1 MKILIVG
8 PAHPYRGGIAALN
21 ERLAVQLQSE
31 GHDVEIVSFT
41 LQYPGF
47 LFPGTTQYTD
57 APAPKQLKIT
67 RAINSINPFNW
78 IIKGLKYKKTKPD
91 LVIVRY
97 WLPFMGPSTGTLCR
111 LIKKNKHSRILSIVD
126 NILPHENRPG
136 DKLFTRYFTKS
147 VDGFLAMSN
156 SVYSDLDLFIGQKP
170 KIYSPHP
177 VYDHYGEIIDK
188 QEAKKRLNLDQSV
201 NYLLFFGF
209 IRDYKGLDL
218 LLEALTNKELL
229 SHNVK
234 LLVAGEFYS
243 NEKKYYDLIK
253 TLGVEKHVEL
263 RTGYIPENEV
273 NLYFCAC
280 DIVSQPYKSATQSG
294 VTQIGYH
301 FEKPML
307 VTNVGGLPEI
317 IAHDKCGYVV
327 EVNSGA
333 ISSALIDFYTKQRE
347 AEMIKEVKKAKKKFG
362 WDALSKSIFT
372 LSDLCN

>member
-1 MKILIVG
+1 
-8 PAHPYRGGIAALN
+8 
-21 ERLAVQLQSE
+21 
-31 GHDVEIVSFT
+31 
-41 LQYPGF
+41 
-47 LFPGTTQYTD
+47 
-57 APAPKQLKIT
+57 
-67 RAINSINPFNW
+67 
-78 IIKGLKYKKTKPD
+78 
-91 LVIVRY
+91 
-97 WLPFMGPSTGTLCR
+97 
-111 LIKKNKHSRILSIVD
+111 
-126 NILPHENRPG
+126 
-136 DKLFTRYFTKS
+136 
-147 VDGFLAMSN
+147 MSN

-253 TLGVEKHVEL
+253 TLGVKKHVEL